1 MLNNPFW
8 KGHSNVVEVIF
19 PIRNVGVFGPL
30 TLVLFL
36 WGLIN
41 FLRAACAFVHG
52 PIPNPIPTKKCHCS
66 QSDSGFIFFIQL
78 HLAKLR
84 HSKKKRCRKSMQ
96 KHKSASRR
104 RTARTTMVKGM

>member
-19 PIRNVGVFGPL
+19 PIRNVAVFGPL

-36 WGLIN
+36 WDLIN
-41 FLRAACAFVHG
+41 FLRAACAFVHV
-52 PIPNPIPTKKCHCS
+52 PILNPIPTKKCHCS
-66 QSDSGFIFFIQL
+66 QSDSGFIFVLQL

-84 HSKKKRCRKSMQ
+84 HSKKKDVENQCKNTKVQADEEQQEQQR
-96 KHKSASRR
+96 
-104 RTARTTMVKGM
+104 